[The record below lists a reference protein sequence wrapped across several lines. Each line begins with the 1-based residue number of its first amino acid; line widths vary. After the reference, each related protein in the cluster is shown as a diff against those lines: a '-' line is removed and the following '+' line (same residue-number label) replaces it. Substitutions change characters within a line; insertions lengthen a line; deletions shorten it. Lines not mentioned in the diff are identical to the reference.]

1 MAKVLKLKKTR
12 KNKITSA
19 LTDGKYKKK
28 FFLFQTCLLIG
39 YGCNHKLW
47 QALTDYIFLFG
58 NAFLLLLFKFA
69 CCYI

>member
-28 FFLFQTCLLIG
+28 HELFQTCLLIG

-47 QALTDYIFLFG
+47 QTIFFCMEMLS
-58 NAFLLLLFKFA
+58 LWLLF
-69 CCYI
+69 